1 MEEFR
6 YKLNYG
12 LYMIMLDNGK
22 LMRSGRNY
30 TIAIYDNLGTAK
42 QQLTR
47 IGQGRIIVVKEYEE
61 LEEYEQ

>member
-6 YKLNYG
+6 CEFNDK

-30 TIAIYDNLGTAK
+30 TLAIYDTLGSAK

-47 IGQGRIIVVKEYEE
+47 IGQGRIITVKEYEE
-61 LEEYEQ
+61 LEV